1 MAVFLALVRR
11 ELGVAFNSLTGYVV
25 IAVVLLLSG
34 FSLVDI
40 ITKLNGGREA
50 GPVVGLFYRSLYFWL
65 ILLPLPAVIT
75 MRSFA
80 AERLSGTYESLMTTP
95 VGDWQVVL
103 AKYAGAMVFYA
114 LAWLPLLA
122 VLAVLRQ
129 VTHQEAFL
137 ELRATVGAYLGI
149 GLIGSLFIAM
159 GCFASALTRSQ
170 LVACMLSFL
179 MTMGLWVIG
188 LGPAISEGADAT
200 ASRLLTHVSVLRHM
214 DDFAAGILDSRHIV
228 FHLTGTLLFL
238 FFTVRVVESRRWK

>member
-25 IAVVLLLSG
+25 VSVVLLLCG

-40 ITKLNGGREA
+40 VTKLNGGREA
-50 GPVVGLFYRSLYFWL
+50 GPVVGLFYRSAYFWL
-65 ILLPLPAVIT
+65 ILLPLPSVIT

-80 AERLSGTYESLMTTP
+80 AERSSGTYESLMTTP

-114 LAWLPLLA
+114 LTWLPLLA
-122 VLAVLRQ
+122 VLAALRQ
-129 VTHQEAFL
+129 ITHEEAFL
-137 ELRATVGAYLGI
+137 EVRATCCAFLGI
-149 GLIGSLFIAM
+149 GLIGSLFISM

-170 LVACMLSFL
+170 MVASMLAFL
-179 MTMGLWVIG
+179 FTMGLWLVG
-188 LGPAISEGADAT
+188 LGPALADNADAGT
-200 ASRLLTHVSVLRHM
+200 GRFLSHVSVLRHM
-214 DDFAAGILDSRHIV
+214 DDFAAGIIDSRHVV

-238 FFTVRVVESRRWK
+238 FLTARVVESRKWK

>member
-40 ITKLNGGREA
+40 VTKLNGGREA
-50 GPVVGLFYRSLYFWL
+50 GPVVALFYRSAYFGL

-80 AERLSGTYESLMTTP
+80 AERSSGTYESLMTTP

-103 AKYAGAMVFYA
+103 AKYTGAMMFYA
-114 LAWLPLLA
+114 LAWIPLLA

-129 VTHQEAFL
+129 VTHEEAFL

-149 GLIGSLFIAM
+149 GMIGSLFIAM

-170 LVACMLSFL
+170 MVACMLSFL

-188 LGPAISEGADAT
+188 LGPALSDNADAV
-200 ASRLLTHVSVLRHM
+200 ANRFLTHVSVLRHM
-214 DDFAAGILDSRHIV
+214 DDFAAGVIDSRHLV
-228 FHLTGTLLFL
+228 FHITGTLLFL
-238 FFTVRVVESRRWK
+238 FFTVRVVESRKWK